1 MEFLSQHGVH
11 FTAKNVAEDSKARDE
26 VKQRTGRMSCPVI
39 VVGGDVVAGFDRGR
53 LTNLLSLPD

>member
-11 FTAKNVAEDSKARDE
+11 FTAKNVVEDSKARDE

-53 LTNLLSLPD
+53 LTSLLSLPD